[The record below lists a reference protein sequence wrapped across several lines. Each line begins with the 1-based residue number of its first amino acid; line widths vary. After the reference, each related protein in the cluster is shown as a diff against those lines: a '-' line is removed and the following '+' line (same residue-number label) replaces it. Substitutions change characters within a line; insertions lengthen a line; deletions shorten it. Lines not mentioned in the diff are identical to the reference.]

1 MDLRELQTV
10 LGHVRP
16 ETTAR
21 YAHLT
26 EVTSAQARERQG
38 HGAINSTTRQWRTK
52 GGKFLFPH
60 KDESWLALLA
70 RLILLG
76 GME

>member
-1 MDLRELQTV
+1 MLELGVDLREIQAI

-26 EVTSAQARERQG
+26 EVTSANATEKLQQ
-38 HGAINSTTRQWRTK
+38 
-52 GGKFLFPH
+52 LFH
-60 KDESWLALLA
+60 TFSIRWEDAT
-70 RLILLG
+70 
-76 GME
+76 